1 MSSERDPKP
10 AEQETEEKDREKE
23 DFYDRLMEQQE
34 QH

>member
-1 MSSERDPKP
+1 MKDRDPNERNTEEKERDP
-10 AEQETEEKDREKE
+10 DKE

>member
-1 MSSERDPKP
+1 MTSERDPKP
-10 AEQETEEKDREKE
+10 AEQEAEEKDREKE